1 MSEND
6 LRVLS
11 VCCSD
16 TYGGASRAAYRI
28 HQGVRKSSVDSQM
41 FVQYKQTSD
50 KTVVALD
57 RFVPD
62 NHFYQTFDWLRNKIK
77 NRIQHLRWNR
87 YPNRDSVFMSDL
99 RGTALHGALR
109 KLDYDVIHLHWVNQ
123 RFIPL
128 ERLPQ
133 DKPIIWTLHDSWPF
147 CGICH
152 YFLKCKSY
160 QSHCGCCP
168 FLHSSDSKDLSYK
181 VWRKKSEIYNKLD
194 LHIVSPSRWLATCAK
209 QSSLF
214 KRFPITVIPNCV
226 DVETF
231 RPLEEW
237 EISPRW
243 RSFHERKN
251 QKPFILYGAM
261 NAASDKRK
269 GYLELLF
276 ALRLLERQGQ
286 GNDFE
291 LIVFGAKESDLSYD
305 VSVPIHYVGYVNDDQ
320 ELVSLYNIAAVT
332 VVPSLAENLSCT
344 IMESLSCETPV
355 VAFDIGGNGD
365 MIDHGV
371 SGYLAKENDPED
383 LAKGILWSLSNNKDN
398 HLGVAGREKVLKD
411 YTFNAVAS
419 KYISL
424 YNSVLE

>member
-1 MSEND
+1 MQ
-6 LRVLS
+6 RIKVLS
-11 VCCSD
+11 VCTSIA
-16 TYGGASRAAYRI
+16 GGAGRAAFRI
-28 HQGVRKSSVDSQM
+28 QQGVRGLGVDSRM
-41 FVQYKQTSD
+41 LL
-50 KTVVALD
+50 KTNSN
-57 RFVPD
+57 D
-62 NHFYQTFDWLRNKIK
+62 NPNLVTVDEVCPKNQLSRAIEWMRNKIDNK
-77 NRIQHLRWNR
+77 IQHYRWNQ
-87 YPNRDSVFMSDL
+87 YPEQEQVFLSDL
-99 RGTALHGALR
+99 RGMSLRGAFH
-109 KLDYDVIHLHWVNQ
+109 KLDYDILHLHWINL

-128 ERLPQ
+128 DCLPQ

-152 YFLKCKSY
+152 YFLICKNY

-168 FLHSSDSKDLSYK
+168 FLHSTVAKDLSYK